1 MIDIKTL
8 SLQQIEEIIEEFGE
22 KPFRAKQVFQWLWLH
37 NVCDFEQMKNI
48 SKNLREY
55 LQQNFSINTIRINQS
70 IQSQIDQ
77 TIKYTFTTYD
87 NKLIEGVLIPS
98 KKEKFR
104 VTACISTQ
112 VGCQLNCSFC
122 ATGQMG
128 FARNL
133 TKAEIYEQV
142 YLLNTESIEKFGYK
156 LSNIVVMGMGEPLL
170 NFENLL
176 GAVDSITSPNL
187 LGMSPSRITVSTA
200 GLAQQIKELAD
211 LQPKFN
217 LAISLH
223 SAIDKIRNEIMPIN
237 RSNNIQVL
245 IDALKYYNNKTQQ
258 RITIE
263 YLMLDSVNDTIED
276 AKALALFCRNFP
288 VKINLIQ
295 FNSVEHS
302 QFSGTPMKNI
312 QNFYDY
318 LAQKNIVVTIRH
330 SKGKDIDA
338 ACGQLANKKIKK

>member
-8 SLQQIEEIIEEFGE
+8 SLQQLEEIIDEFGE
-22 KPFRAKQVFQWLWLH
+22 KPFRAKQIYQWLWLH
-37 NVCDFEQMKNI
+37 NVYDFEDMKNI

-55 LQQNFSINTIRINQS
+55 LQQNFAINTIKVDQS
-70 IQSQIDQ
+70 IQSKLDQ
-77 TIKYTFTTYD
+77 TIKYTFKTYD

-112 VGCQLNCSFC
+112 VGCQLKCSFC

-128 FARNL
+128 FDRNL

-170 NFENLL
+170 NIENLMD
-176 GAVDSITSPNL
+176 AVGLITSPDL

-200 GLAQQIKELAD
+200 GLAQQIKDLAD

-237 RSNNIQVL
+237 KLNNLKKLV
-245 IDALKYYNNKTQQ
+245 DALKYYHQKTQQ

-263 YLMLDSVNDTIED
+263 YLLLDGVNDTIED

-302 QFSGTPMKNI
+302 YFAGTPMKII
-312 QNFYDY
+312 QNFYDF
-318 LAQKNIVVTIRH
+318 LVQKNIVVTIRH

-338 ACGQLANKKIKK
+338 ACGQLANKKKQ